1 MMQFAEVFPDPEI
14 VVSLI
19 RQLSWT
25 HILALIP
32 LKEPLQR
39 EFYAEMCRVERW
51 SVRTLRDKIGSML
64 YERTA
69 ISRKPEE
76 VARAELTQLRE
87 DDRFTP
93 TLVFKD
99 PYVLD
104 FLGLNDRYL
113 ERDLED
119 AILREIETFL
129 LELGD
134 GFAFLG
140 RQKRIQIDFD
150 DFYLDLLFYHRR
162 LRRLI
167 AIDLK
172 LGDFKAEYKGQMEL
186 YLRWLAKHEQQAGE
200 ESPLGLILCAG
211 KKEVWNRL
219 DLVKLDQMNFT
230 EMEESRLALLPD
242 DLLVCEGGSIGRTAL
257 WRGEAGSCYYQN
269 HLHRL
274 RSLNGRVD
282 PQFVVYWFWYAFDV
296 GKLYF
301 GRGNVTT
308 IPNLSRS
315 KLAELPIAVPPLSEQ
330 KKITH
335 VLSTVQRAIGAQ
347 ERIIQTTAELKKALM
362 HKLFT
367 EGTRGEPQKQTE
379 IGPVPESWEV
389 LRVSDVAPSG
399 LWIHKVVAE
408 MQELH

>member
-1 MMQFAEVFPDPEI
+1 MSDEHLDIIDTPDGLLADVQSMIEQTRAGVAQTVNTGMTSLYWRIGKRIQGEVLKGQRADYGKEIVATLSRQLVSKFGTGFSEKTLRRMMQFAEVFPDREI
-14 VVSLI
+14 VATLW
-19 RQLSWT
+19 RQLSWS
-25 HILALIP
+25 HFRALLP

-76 VARAELTQLRE
+76 VARAELAQLRE
-87 DDRFTP
+87 DDRITSA
-93 TLVFKD
+93 LVFKD

-119 AILREIETFL
+119 AILSEIETFL

-140 RQKRIQIDFD
+140 RQKRIQIDSD

-167 AIDLK
+167 AIELK

-186 YLRWLAKHEQQAGE
+186 YLRWLAKHEQQPGE

-211 KKEVWNRL
+211 KKEEQIELLELGQSGIHVAEYLTVLPPR
-219 DLVKLDQMNFT
+219 
-230 EMEESRLALLPD
+230 ALLQEK
-242 DLLVCEGGSIGRTAL
+242 LHAAIETSRARL
-257 WRGEAGSCYYQN
+257 EAKEAQAKE
-269 HLHRL
+269 LE
-274 RSLNGRVD
+274 
-282 PQFVVYWFWYAFDV
+282 
-296 GKLYF
+296 
-301 GRGNVTT
+301 NV
-308 IPNLSRS
+308 
-315 KLAELPIAVPPLSEQ
+315 
-330 KKITH
+330 
-335 VLSTVQRAIGAQ
+335 
-347 ERIIQTTAELKKALM
+347 
-362 HKLFT
+362 
-367 EGTRGEPQKQTE
+367 
-379 IGPVPESWEV
+379 
-389 LRVSDVAPSG
+389 
-399 LWIHKVVAE
+399 
-408 MQELH
+408 